1 MLEELLKL
9 LQSGQDGAS
18 LRFGIGSA
26 YLKQNDADN
35 AVEHLKKAIELDPTF
50 SAAWKLYAKAL
61 QENGQIDLAVETFR
75 KGIEVAAGKGDIQ
88 AAKEMEVFLKRL
100 LKK

>member
-9 LQSGQDGAS
+9 LQSGQDSAA
-18 LRFGIGSA
+18 LRFGIGNT
-26 YLKQNDADN
+26 YLKRKDAYN
-35 AVEHLKKAIELDPTF
+35 AMQHLKKAIELDPSF

-61 QENGQIDLAVETFR
+61 QENGQTDSAVETFR

-100 LKK
+100 LKE